1 MKKYISV
8 LAAACVILLSGCAKD
23 NAAIYT
29 SDDISDSSVADV
41 TTGTSKGSDAEAG
54 TAAPTGSTDTRAP
67 SYTAG
72 HTDGSDKP
80 VTSAEAHKETSA
92 AKPPS
97 GTSDS
102 SASVPPADTA
112 VTTAD
117 STTATTG
124 TKAVESSPIK
134 TPEEYAPSYIGGDG
148 IGGVRSVFDA
158 DGIFDKVMAEE
169 PSAALDTGGL
179 ATPTVIY
186 DDCYPYPEPY
196 PEYNPEPP
204 QAGLLTGGE
213 WRDND
218 HWSDWNEL
226 YSTRDDWSTFKNDWR
241 ISFDNRIAVKVTSG
255 GKPLEGAKVTCGG
268 TSAVTDN
275 KGRAYLFY
283 AALNGPTE
291 TITVSYGDITEELDG
306 VVGDAELECELSG
319 AAAENSKKLDFMIM
333 CDTTGSMSDEL
344 AYLQEELKDIITR
357 IQRDNSNL
365 PIRLSI
371 NFYRDEGDEY
381 VVCEYPFTEDIGAA
395 VEELGKQYAA
405 GGGDFPEAVHTALE
419 SAVNNH
425 DWQEDSVKLM
435 FLVLDAPPH
444 DDPQIIDSVNSLV
457 AQAAS
462 QGIRIIPIASSGID
476 KSTEYLLRTM
486 AFATGGTYTFLTN
499 DSGIGGD
506 HIEATVGAYNV
517 ERLNDMM
524 VRIVNGYLNN

>member
-1 MKKYISV
+1 M
-8 LAAACVILLSGCAKD
+8 
-23 NAAIYT
+23 
-29 SDDISDSSVADV
+29 
-41 TTGTSKGSDAEAG
+41 
-54 TAAPTGSTDTRAP
+54 
-67 SYTAG
+67 
-72 HTDGSDKP
+72 
-80 VTSAEAHKETSA
+80 
-92 AKPPS
+92 
-97 GTSDS
+97 
-102 SASVPPADTA
+102 
-112 VTTAD
+112 
-117 STTATTG
+117 
-124 TKAVESSPIK
+124 
-134 TPEEYAPSYIGGDG
+134 
-148 IGGVRSVFDA
+148 
-158 DGIFDKVMAEE
+158 
-169 PSAALDTGGL
+169 
-179 ATPTVIY
+179 Y
-186 DDCYPYPEPY
+186 DDCLPYPEPY
-196 PEYNPEPP
+196 PEYEPEPP

-218 HWSDWNEL
+218 HWSDWKEL
-226 YSTRDDWSTFKNDWR
+226 YSTRDDWSTYKKYWR
-241 ISFDNRIAVKVTSG
+241 IPFDYRIAVKVTDDG
-255 GKPLEGAKVTCGG
+255 QPLEGAKVTCGG

-283 AALNGPTE
+283 TALNGSTE
-291 TITVSYGDITEELDG
+291 QITVSYGDITEELDG
-306 VVGDAELECELSG
+306 VVGDAELTCELSG
-319 AAAENSKKLDFMIM
+319 ASAESSKKLDFMIM

-344 AYLQEELKDIITR
+344 EYLQEELKDIITR
-357 IQRDNSNL
+357 IQHDNSNL

-457 AQAAS
+457 AQAAE

-486 AFATGGTYTFLTN
+486 AFTTGGTYTFLTN

-524 VRIVNGYLNN
+524 VRIVNGYLTS